1 MENLN
6 MVSNKEIYDLDDQ
19 DVLRFLIYKDVNDS
33 GRTIVHHYT
42 CPNVG
47 TDSTQQCNDKV
58 KCGLRHQSESMRVGI
73 IDKLRK
79 AFEDVGRTGPYD
91 SITQLGDPTRASI
104 VREYM
109 LYKRQ
114 EQGMS
119 GVRSRKARH
128 ISKEKMDKI
137 MINLHGKILGLK
149 KV

>member
-1 MENLN
+1 M
-6 MVSNKEIYDLDDQ
+6 
-19 DVLRFLIYKDVNDS
+19 
-33 GRTIVHHYT
+33 
-42 CPNVG
+42 G

-91 SITQLGDPTRASI
+91 SITQLGDPTRVSI

-119 GVRSRKARH
+119 GLEAEKLDIFQRKKWIR
-128 ISKEKMDKI
+128 
-137 MINLHGKILGLK
+137 L
-149 KV
+149 